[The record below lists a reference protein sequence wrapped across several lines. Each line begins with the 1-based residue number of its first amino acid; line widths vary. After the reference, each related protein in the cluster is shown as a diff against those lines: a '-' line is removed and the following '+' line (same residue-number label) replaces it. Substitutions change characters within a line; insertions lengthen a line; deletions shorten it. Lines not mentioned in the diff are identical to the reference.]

1 MDLGDDPAGEIDQHV
16 FRDGNGSTYIVWKT
30 DDNSLGKKLTR
41 LWAQEIVIDEASGT
55 VAQVGGRVDLAH
67 AARAAAQDVDG
78 VLRRE
83 ARAAHRAALELDLVL
98 VAAGPPPRLLRPL
111 VAGRQRGGEE
121 LRDAAARL

>member
-55 VAQVGGRVDLAH
+55 VAQVGGRVEILDSSGLWWVESFVA
-67 AARAAAQDVDG
+67 G
-78 VLRRE
+78 G
-83 ARAAHRAALELDLVL
+83 ALVEGPEIVQHGGYYYLFF
-98 VAAGPPPRLLRPL
+98 AAGKYWC
-111 VAGRQRGGEE
+111 VATV
-121 LRDAAARL
+121 L